1 MIKERMFYAPLGVEY
16 DALGNL
22 QALRVLQFTCKCE
35 MRYEQAYDEHKEE
48 IPLLM
53 SYAAGMTI
61 FEVTSQQVIRVTDK
75 GARGSLE
82 SKLCK
87 RFFGQSTSFGNGAIS
102 GSQGIELAYYTMDGR
117 VITNMFSVVIT
128 IGIRLKDKAI
138 APAWVIDS
146 TGCIYP
152 MIQSKNVVLHTLAT
166 AMQGMEKIQ
175 EDVVLRKLLAALPR
189 AEYTESS
196 LKQQVPLY
204 YQVAVQENN
213 TQRAAEILCNTTYA
227 PFYNYSPEAFGKVPT
242 QELKGNNVSVNTNT
256 KQVTINDAIGAVVLP
271 PSVISASITQIR
283 YEVPIKFMA
292 PKYLMLLMHI
302 QNLKAPLLLPS
313 IDTVSEHANV
323 PTTMQLKV
331 NAASPQAF
339 SSVLEI
345 PRTSKIQ
352 TLHLSLFKQFY
363 NTLILPTAEK
373 ALVELRATQPTLTLQ
388 VIPSNTVSPRVRKAP
403 IYAISAS
410 GETKQIALMLD
421 NVNKSIVA
429 CHHDDEA
436 IGKGPFK
443 NVVKLGGN
451 VCYIADPNADEF
463 VAVKKGNLFVQIPSI
478 TDAVTT
484 MHITGKIA
492 CLTIT
497 LPDISAMEAKQRYST
512 KQGKKIIY
520 IDGDVDCLVFGNY
533 YSALYARFFEVHIRH
548 DLIERI
554 EKRTDE
560 SGRYAIAKS
569 ELTLWPYATKVTVPN
584 IPITWRYVLVGYS
597 QSKKTLDEYIQAGV
611 LQEDA

>member
-283 YEVPIKFMA
+283 YEVPIKFMD

-388 VIPSNTVSPRVRKAP
+388 VIPSNTVSPRV
-403 IYAISAS
+403 
-410 GETKQIALMLD
+410 TKR
-421 NVNKSIVA
+421 
-429 CHHDDEA
+429 
-436 IGKGPFK
+436 
-443 NVVKLGGN
+443 
-451 VCYIADPNADEF
+451 
-463 VAVKKGNLFVQIPSI
+463 
-478 TDAVTT
+478 
-484 MHITGKIA
+484 
-492 CLTIT
+492 
-497 LPDISAMEAKQRYST
+497 RYGS
-512 KQGKKIIY
+512 
-520 IDGDVDCLVFGNY
+520 
-533 YSALYARFFEVHIRH
+533 S
-548 DLIERI
+548 
-554 EKRTDE
+554 
-560 SGRYAIAKS
+560 
-569 ELTLWPYATKVTVPN
+569 
-584 IPITWRYVLVGYS
+584 
-597 QSKKTLDEYIQAGV
+597 
-611 LQEDA
+611 